1 MRWGADPIHLA
12 VENAQNEDA
21 FFISQKSS
29 AEAIQ
34 IIKACELEAEELLR
48 RNKLLLLKLAEY
60 LTINSRMEEV
70 KIEEYRKGVC
80 EGSLGANGRIYK
92 KGSLL

>member
-1 MRWGADPIHLA
+1 MGSDPIHLA

-21 FFISQKSS
+21 FFISQKAS

-70 KIEEYRKGVC
+70 KIEAYVKEYAK
-80 EGSLGANGRIYK
+80 EALGANGRIYK